1 MAAPSNQGLIT
12 EAGLFIITESGDYI
26 VTEAFVEIQGGGRA
40 KPKEIKKDSSELWEI
55 GASIYSINDNALHER
70 VNIKKYI
77 MEENDIKVSIGE
89 NVSLRKPD
97 IINESIIVKLLS
109 TRIKER

>member
-1 MAAPSNQGLIT
+1 MAAPENQGLIT
-12 EAGLFIITESGDYI
+12 EAGLFIITESGDYL
-26 VTEAFVEIQGGGRA
+26 VTEAFITGGGGRA

-55 GASIYSINDNALHER
+55 GVSIYSINDNALKER

-97 IINESIIVKLLS
+97 IINENVIVKLLS
-109 TRIKER
+109 TRIKE